1 MPPWMKV
8 RYCTADGCPV
18 YSTMMYHPKNMLL
31 TKAAMQEVGGKFR
44 TAHTA
49 GTRAMQAGQAT
60 LKAFAP
66 LDVED
71 EAFWAKA
78 WGHEKSRP
86 TLVCLGQALPAYL
99 QPIWLKMVSWD
110 TWAKLS
116 KDDEMSMRPLMEY
129 IQRND
134 GETLPF
140 RTARPH
146 ERLADCGIPDYFHG
160 PVGLQE
166 LATEVVVET

>member
-1 MPPWMKV
+1 
-8 RYCTADGCPV
+8 
-18 YSTMMYHPKNMLL
+18 
-31 TKAAMQEVGGKFR
+31 
-44 TAHTA
+44 
-49 GTRAMQAGQAT
+49 MQAGQAT
-60 LKAFAP
+60 LKAFAL

-86 TLVCLGQALPAYL
+86 TLVCLGQALPANL
-99 QPIWLKMVSWD
+99 QPVWLKMVSWD

-116 KDDEMSMRPLMEY
+116 KDDELSMRPLMEY

-134 GETLPF
+134 EETLPF
-140 RTARPH
+140 RTALPH
-146 ERLADCGIPDYFHG
+146 ERLADCGVPDYFHG

-166 LATEVVVET
+166 LATEVVVGDMTGNIFKKTAGGWSGTHEQERHSEDARQTKAVTHQQLPRS